1 MPTLAE
7 TCCCHAGGPY
17 RVGGRSPHHCGHRP
31 SRRLYQ
37 MLRVCGRQSE
47 VAGLHDCVA
56 KGLVQQFPERGFH
69 LAFQSTIR
77 QVAGSLECRNR
88 LLNAS
93 AFPGLC
99 TKASNHKPVTTR
111 LVRRHLWMSPGGF
124 SMSRRDSDSEKV
136 PAALYDRLTDTP
148 TYAARMYKVQLSC
161 RPFTTSRSRH
171 ENPPSRST
179 SLRAFFCPG

>member
-1 MPTLAE
+1 
-7 TCCCHAGGPY
+7 
-17 RVGGRSPHHCGHRP
+17 
-31 SRRLYQ
+31 

-93 AFPGLC
+93 AFLVGLLLPRGLAMKTLRPG
-99 TKASNHKPVTTR
+99 AHHSGPFSV
-111 LVRRHLWMSPGGF
+111 PG
-124 SMSRRDSDSEKV
+124 DW
-136 PAALYDRLTDTP
+136 LL
-148 TYAARMYKVQLSC
+148 
-161 RPFTTSRSRH
+161 
-171 ENPPSRST
+171 
-179 SLRAFFCPG
+179 